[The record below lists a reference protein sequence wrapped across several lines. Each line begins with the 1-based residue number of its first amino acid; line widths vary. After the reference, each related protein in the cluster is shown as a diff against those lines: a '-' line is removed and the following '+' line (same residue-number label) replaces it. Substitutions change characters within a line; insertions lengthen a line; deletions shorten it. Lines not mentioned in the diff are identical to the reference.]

1 MLMQLSDRTHSG
13 SRLTAVSEGTM
24 TKSPL
29 RTLRL
34 LHACLREQTVEI
46 ATLRD
51 ALDIQTKRIAQMQA
65 ERDLSSRRG
74 ESGAFGYYPVG
85 KPN

>member
-1 MLMQLSDRTHSG
+1 
-13 SRLTAVSEGTM
+13 M
-24 TKSPL
+24 TKSP
-29 RTLRL
+29 RPTLQL

-51 ALDIQTKRIAQMQA
+51 ALDIQTKRVAQMQA
-65 ERDLSSRRG
+65 ELELSSRRAL
-74 ESGAFGYYPVG
+74 SVAFGFRPG

>member
-1 MLMQLSDRTHSG
+1 
-13 SRLTAVSEGTM
+13 M
-24 TKSPL
+24 TKSP
-29 RTLRL
+29 RPTLQL

-51 ALDIQTKRIAQMQA
+51 ALDMQTKRVAQMQA
-65 ERDLSSRRG
+65 ELSSRRAL
-74 ESGAFGYYPVG
+74 SVAFGFRPG

>member
-1 MLMQLSDRTHSG
+1 
-13 SRLTAVSEGTM
+13 M
-24 TKSPL
+24 TKSQRP
-29 RTLRL
+29 TLQL

-65 ERDLSSRRG
+65 ELDLSSRRTLSVALG
-74 ESGAFGYYPVG
+74 FRPG

>member
-1 MLMQLSDRTHSG
+1 
-13 SRLTAVSEGTM
+13 M
-24 TKSPL
+24 TKSQRP
-29 RTLRL
+29 TLQL

-51 ALDIQTKRIAQMQA
+51 ALDIQTKRVAQMQA
-65 ERDLSSRRG
+65 ELDLSSRRTL
-74 ESGAFGYYPVG
+74 SVPFGFRPG

>member
-1 MLMQLSDRTHSG
+1 
-13 SRLTAVSEGTM
+13 M
-24 TKSPL
+24 TKSQHPMI
-29 RTLRL
+29 RQ

-51 ALDIQTKRIAQMQA
+51 ALDMQTERLARMQ
-65 ERDLSSRRG
+65 EELDLSSRRG
-74 ESGAFGYYPVG
+74 LSVAVGYRTVG